1 MTAEVPEI
9 KLVKLLTIALTEK
22 YTDDA
27 TWCWS
32 NIYCLLQKRK
42 SVTTKILFKLS
53 GTGVKEKKQA
63 DEVLFCFL
71 NFIFHQL
78 LIKYNSI
85 TNFYPAFSTPFRIP
99 GWWCH
104 TFLQERIQKSNP
116 RAGRAQKDVFPFTRE
131 KNEGRVQKNKK

>member
-53 GTGVKEKKQA
+53 STDVKEKKQA
-63 DEVLFCFL
+63 DEVLFCF
-71 NFIFHQL
+71 
-78 LIKYNSI
+78 
-85 TNFYPAFSTPFRIP
+85 
-99 GWWCH
+99 
-104 TFLQERIQKSNP
+104 
-116 RAGRAQKDVFPFTRE
+116 
-131 KNEGRVQKNKK
+131 